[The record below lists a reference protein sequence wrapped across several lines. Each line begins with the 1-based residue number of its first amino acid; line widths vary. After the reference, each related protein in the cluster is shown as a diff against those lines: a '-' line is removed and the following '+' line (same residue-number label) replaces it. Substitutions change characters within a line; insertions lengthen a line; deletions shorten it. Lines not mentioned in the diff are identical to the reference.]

1 MFQNSAHKLSVSA
14 MLCER
19 DYEIGIYNNEI
30 VIFVLIVGL
39 IDNNM
44 IICFIYHI

>member
-1 MFQNSAHKLSVSA
+1 
-14 MLCER
+14 MLCEK

-30 VIFVLIVGL
+30 VIFVLIVAL
-39 IDNNM
+39 IDNM